1 MGGRENPASSTRG
14 CSGTPGRGRWE
25 KLWLNFFFS
34 LKFSPSKLL
43 YLLGFSMCKRWA
55 THTQRAKQVNSPLDV
70 HRRVGNKPPRQGVRY
85 SSVRSVGS
93 CSLKYGA
100 PILPWNEETAGIASR
115 NHSILAKL
123 GRNGPFPVWTSNL
136 GITPGCREQGMEI
149 RVCPGD
155 KFPVGCDPIS
165 QLIPVLPPLIRPQK
179 TLGR

>member
-93 CSLKYGA
+93 CSLKYGT
-100 PILPWNEETAGIASR
+100 PIFPWKGGTAGITQSLLKIR
-115 NHSILAKL
+115 EEWSFPSVDIKPWHHPWLWGAKD
-123 GRNGPFPVWTSNL
+123 
-136 GITPGCREQGMEI
+136 
-149 RVCPGD
+149 GD
-155 KFPVGCDPIS
+155 QSVPRG
-165 QLIPVLPPLIRPQK
+165 
-179 TLGR
+179 